1 MAADGSIIIDTRINT
16 KGFTKVPAKFEEVAN
31 RLKSKINDLSAKM
44 ESLGKTKIPTDE
56 YKWLTNEI
64 EKTNEE
70 LNKLYARQDRMEAT
84 GVDRTSQAWK
94 NLRYDMQLAN
104 QKLSEYL
111 AEKKRLEDSG
121 GAFVSGDTTKEYT
134 KMDSELAVLQKRYQ
148 EVYENIAEAR
158 KKLEMEAARSANRQA
173 QEEAEAA
180 QKTAAANQKSV
191 AAMRRTVKPAAR
203 VAKSTEK
210 ASSSMGAFS
219 GRLKSIVAS
228 AFIFNVLSAALRK
241 LTDSIWGAI
250 SSTSEMQ
257 TALSN
262 LKGAAFT
269 AASPLINVLSKAF
282 AYLANAAAKAFS
294 YVSQLYSLLSGKSLS
309 AISDTAEQMGN
320 VADAS
325 GAAASNAE
333 KAKRS
338 LAGFDEITTLD
349 DKKEPSGGGGGGAS
363 APNYDFNLDSGIPKF
378 VQDAA
383 DKIQELLEPLKSIN
397 FDSAESALERLGG
410 SFANLGKSIGKSLE
424 WAWKDILVPLS
435 KWTIEKAAPKAVQLL
450 ASAFD
455 LVSKSLDPVIDGLDD
470 FMDDIDPIVDFI
482 EDNVIIVL
490 EDWEERFRFV
500 AETMEENAP
509 EITGII
515 RNLGEAF
522 SKCWD
527 IIGPVM
533 TKLQETTKNTMTFM
547 NREFSIGVGLIIDT
561 LYGLSEFVLGA
572 LTGDWDRAW
581 GGLSHIVASNKEA
594 MGKSIKAF
602 EEATGISFANI
613 RDKAKTRFTEMKDA
627 ITGAWGKVVEYF
639 AGHGIDLRVIGA
651 NITNSFKN
659 ALNRLIMELNAAIG
673 TPLRNL
679 NSGIVKLRSQRILGA
694 YPFSGLPL
702 IPVPKIPYL
711 AQGAVIPPNAP
722 FMAMLGDQR
731 HGTNIEAPLSTIQ
744 EAVALVMEDFT
755 GGMMAGFEATVAV
768 LREILEAVYGI
779 EIGDEVIAKA
789 VQNYNRK
796 MTVVNGG

>member
-1 MAADGSIIIDTRINT
+1 MAADGSIVIDTKIDT
-16 KGFTKVPAKFEEVAN
+16 SGFTKLDAQSN
-31 RLKSKINDLSAKM
+31 I
-44 ESLGKTKIPTDE
+44 T
-56 YKWLTNEI
+56 I
-64 EKTNEE
+64 EK
-70 LNKLYARQDRMEAT
+70 
-84 GVDRTSQAWK
+84 
-94 NLRYDMQLAN
+94 LRA
-104 QKLSEYL
+104 SIR
-111 AEKKRLEDSG
+111 RLE
-121 GAFVSGDTTKEYT
+121 AQYE
-134 KMDSELAVLQKRYQ
+134 AVGVRRREALYGKDDAKAERLDLLWNKIYDD
-148 EVYENIAEAR
+148 IAIAR
-158 KKLEMEAARSANRQA
+158 KKLELEVQKSAQRQA
-173 QEEAEAA
+173 QAEAEAA

-309 AISDTAEQMGN
+309 AIANTAEQMGN

-349 DKKEPSGGGGGGAS
+349 DKKDQSGGGGGAS

-383 DKIQELLEPLKSIN
+383 DKIQELLEPLKNIN
-397 FDSAESALERLGG
+397 FDSAEDALERLGG
-410 SFANLGKSIGKSLE
+410 SFTNLGKSIGKSLE

-522 SKCWD
+522 SRCWD

-581 GGLSHIVASNKEA
+581 GGLSHIVTSNKEA

-602 EEATGISFANI
+602 EEATGISFSNI
-613 RDKAKTRFTEMKDA
+613 KKKAQDRFTEMKDA

-768 LREILEAVYGI
+768 LREILEAILGI
-779 EIGDEVIAKA
+779 EIGDEVIANA
-789 VQNYNRK
+789 VRNYNRK